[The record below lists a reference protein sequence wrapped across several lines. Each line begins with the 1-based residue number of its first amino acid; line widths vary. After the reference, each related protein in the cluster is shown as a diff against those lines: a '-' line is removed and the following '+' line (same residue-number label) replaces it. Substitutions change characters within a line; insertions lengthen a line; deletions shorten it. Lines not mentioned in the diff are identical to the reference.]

1 MFLYKRVICL
11 GRKFMFREKTGFHA
25 LQNPNQTEVFG
36 LRGKFK
42 TKTKLTYHILCP
54 FFVSEQLMKAKVCS
68 FHKIISKLLWQS
80 SGNGSCSFLYQL
92 SDLYLASLQ
101 KQSLSSQL
109 VWSGRFWIRSVPLK
123 GLMFPVLSHGFIHS
137 HEGKGEPC
145 WAALEPC

>member
-1 MFLYKRVICL
+1 MSGGGSSCSGKGLDFMHRRIQIKQRYLYCEGSLKQRL
-11 GRKFMFREKTGFHA
+11 
-25 LQNPNQTEVFG
+25 NS
-36 LRGKFK
+36 
-42 TKTKLTYHILCP
+42 HIIFCP
-54 FFVSEQLMKAKVCS
+54 FFFVPAQLMKAKVCS